1 MRLVVDARTA
11 AFAAFVDY
19 AGLFPPASLTIEGA
33 IDGYRRSRGS
43 SSAWVSGRFL
53 VRASQLEELASVVTT
68 TMNQQDGP
76 WEVSVVFDRPPAES
90 ASLAAAFHAEM
101 EPALTVAAAEVRIED
116 PGLEGIRSLTTTV
129 SSINPDVVAFLEV
142 RRDSDVRSQIDAI
155 RTVLGEAVLAG
166 GAKLRCGGV
175 TADLFPS
182 TEEVSGFIIGAV
194 EASVPFKATAGL
206 HQPIRHYD
214 EELDVHRHGFVNLLI
229 ATAAAAAGEPEAV
242 VHDIVGE
249 TDPDAF
255 AMSSA
260 FATWRDLRFPGSAL
274 RRMRQHSFVAY
285 GSCDF
290 DEPIDALTD
299 LSLLGDG
306 I

>member
-1 MRLVVDARTA
+1 MRLVVDARTS

-19 AGLFPPASLTIEGA
+19 AGLFPPASLTVERA
-33 IDGYRRSRGS
+33 VEGYRESRTS

-53 VRASQLEELASVVTT
+53 IRASQLEELASVVTGS
-68 TMNQQDGP
+68 MQAGEGA
-76 WEVSVVFDRPPAES
+76 WEIGVVFDIPAGQA

-101 EPALTVAAAEVRIED
+101 EPAITVAAAEARIGD
-116 PGLEGIRSLTTTV
+116 PTLDGIRSLVTTIG
-129 SSINPDVVAFLEV
+129 SINPDIVAFLEV
-142 RRDSDVRSQIDAI
+142 LRTVDVRTQIDAI
-155 RTVLGEAVLAG
+155 GAVLRESGMAG
-166 GAKLRCGGV
+166 GAKLRCGGI

-182 TEEVSGFIIGAV
+182 TEEVAEFILEAV
-194 EASVPFKATAGL
+194 DATVPFKATAGL

-214 EELDVHRHGFVNLLI
+214 ESLGVWRHGFVNLLI
-229 ATAAAAAGEPEAV
+229 ATAAATAGEPHGVIHE
-242 VHDIVGE
+242 IVAE

-255 AMSSA
+255 AISPV

-274 RRMRQHSFVAY
+274 RRMRQHNFIAY

-290 DEPIDALTD
+290 DEPIGALTD

-306 I
+306 A